1 MYWMGVS
8 RVLRGRFL
16 CTGWMF
22 LMRLPLAWYAG
33 YLTLLIAWSTLQ
45 LKPFNLQLNLHYKWC
60 YDYKCYYLSARGMYT
75 MCISNLWLDQQCGKH

>member
-22 LMRLPLAWYAG
+22 LMRLPPAWYAG
-33 YLTLLIAWSTLQ
+33 YLTLLMGV
-45 LKPFNLQLNLHYKWC
+45 YKQWTGLLEWWNSGL
-60 YDYKCYYLSARGMYT
+60 DYWNGGIVDWVVFRFYF
-75 MCISNLWLDQQCGKH
+75 